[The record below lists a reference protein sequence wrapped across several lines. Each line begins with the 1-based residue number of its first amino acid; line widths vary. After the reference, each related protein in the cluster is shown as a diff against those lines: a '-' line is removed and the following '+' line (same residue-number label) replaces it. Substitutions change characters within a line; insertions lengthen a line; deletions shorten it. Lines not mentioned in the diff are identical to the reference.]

1 MTRHDHPIEKL
12 RTPPESGTRGARRGL
27 MIRDSLFGAAYACLA
42 IAADV
47 VQHPLAW
54 LGFLLLLLRT
64 YLKPSREWWR
74 RNNQRA

>member
-12 RTPPESGTRGARRGL
+12 RAAPETGSGHARVGL
-27 MIRDSLFGAAYACLA
+27 VVRDSLFVAAYACLV

-74 RNNQRA
+74 RKTTR